1 MESLPLVMEP
11 ESRMYT
17 SPVLV
22 LDFQSL
28 YPSQVMDVTVCSLPC
43 VCLCLCVFVFV
54 CVFVFAACCLA
65 GKRGLGFPAN
75 VRLFSGYLAMSD

>member
-1 MESLPLVMEP
+1 MDAHFKTKKDAYRLSFHVFLFAQTGSQPAMEALPLVMEP

-28 YPSQVMDVTVCSLPC
+28 YPSQ
-43 VCLCLCVFVFV
+43 
-54 CVFVFAACCLA
+54 
-65 GKRGLGFPAN
+65 
-75 VRLFSGYLAMSD
+75 